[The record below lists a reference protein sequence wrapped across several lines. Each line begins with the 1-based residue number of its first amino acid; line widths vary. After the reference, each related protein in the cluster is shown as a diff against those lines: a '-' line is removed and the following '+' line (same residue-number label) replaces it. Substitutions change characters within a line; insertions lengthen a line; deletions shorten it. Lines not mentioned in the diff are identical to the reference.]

1 MPVPVSEKFHL
12 ININTGDRLR
22 PGDVVSA
29 RIKAVL
35 PNGRFRLYC
44 NGRILTA
51 KSSLTFRAG
60 DLIRGRVE
68 QTDRGLFLHLL
79 TGGSKGNRDPSSL
92 EMPRIMLFAALMRA
106 GLPFSGD
113 AEAQRRVALLNRTR
127 GSQRR
132 VARLYAELLAKGSD
146 PGAAFL
152 ESVDGMLS
160 GGGDGQG
167 SKRWPSSP
175 DSEELQ
181 GELCGDS
188 AEDSETADKS
198 DTLLTLISNVP
209 GKNDTWMFK
218 RLIRQLG
225 EGELRMVWKI
235 RHGINPA
242 LALTVY
248 DGERTF
254 EFLME
259 GLEKT
264 QMAVYAGDGVDID
277 EKKWNIFRE
286 TLALMNVDVDDT
298 LLPIGRSDGFTPGS
312 DKAQQDLEGRV

>member
-1 MPVPVSEKFHL
+1 MPVPVSEKIHL
-12 ININTGDRLR
+12 ININTGGRLR

-44 NGRILTA
+44 NGRILIA
-51 KSSLTFRAG
+51 KSSLAFQTG
-60 DLIRGRVE
+60 ELIKGRIE
-68 QTDRGLFLHLL
+68 QNDNGLFLHLFSSS
-79 TGGSKGNRDPSSL
+79 SKRMREPSSL
-92 EMPRIMLFAALMRA
+92 EIPKTMLFAALLRA

-113 AEAQRRVALLNRTR
+113 IETLRRTALLNRTR

-152 ESVDGMLS
+152 ESVDGILS
-160 GGGDGQG
+160 GGGGKQG
-167 SKRWPSSP
+167 SKRWHSP
-175 DSEELQ
+175 PGREDLK

-188 AEDSETADKS
+188 AEDSGAADKS
-198 DTLLTLISNVP
+198 DILLNLINNVP

-218 RLIRQLG
+218 RLVRQLE

-235 RHGINPA
+235 RRGMDPA

-259 GLEKT
+259 GLEQT
-264 QMAVYAGDGVDID
+264 HMAVYADDGAEID
-277 EKKWNIFRE
+277 ENRWKKFCK

-298 LLPIGRSDGFTPGS
+298 LLPISRSDGFTPGS
-312 DKAQQDLEGRV
+312 DKVLQDMEGRA

>member
-1 MPVPVSEKFHL
+1 MPVPVSENFHL
-12 ININTGDRLR
+12 ININTGDRFR

-35 PNGRFRLYC
+35 PNGRFRLHC

-51 KSSLTFRAG
+51 KSSLSFRTG
-60 DLIRGRVE
+60 ELIRGRVE
-68 QTDRGLFLHLL
+68 QTDRGIFLHLL
-79 TGGSKGNRDPSSL
+79 AGDSKGIRDSSSL
-92 EMPRIMLFAALMRA
+92 EMPKTMLFAALLRA

-113 AEAQRRVALLNRTR
+113 AETQRRVALLNRTR

-152 ESVDGMLS
+152 ETVDRMLS
-160 GGGDGQG
+160 DGGDGRG

-175 DSEELQ
+175 GSEELQ
-181 GELCGDS
+181 GEFCGDS
-188 AEDSETADKS
+188 AEDSEMVDKS

-225 EGELRMVWKI
+225 EGKLRIVWKI
-235 RHGINPA
+235 RHGMNPA

-254 EFLME
+254 EFLLE
-259 GLEKT
+259 GLEQT
-264 QMAVYAGDGVDID
+264 RMAVYAGGEVDID
-277 EKKWNIFRE
+277 EKRWNVFRE
-286 TLALMNVDVDDT
+286 TLALMNVNVDDT
-298 LLPIGRSDGFTPGS
+298 LLPISRSDGFTPGS
-312 DKAQQDLEGRV
+312 DKVLQDLEGRV

>member
-12 ININTGDRLR
+12 ININTGDKLR

-51 KSSLTFRAG
+51 KSSLAFQTG
-60 DLIRGRVE
+60 ELIRGRIE
-68 QTDRGLFLHLL
+68 QNDRGLYLHLL
-79 TGGSKGNRDPSSL
+79 SGSSKSIREPSSL
-92 EMPRIMLFAALMRA
+92 EIPKIMLFAALLRA
-106 GLPFSGD
+106 GLPLSGD
-113 AEAQRRVALLNRTR
+113 AETLRRTALLNRTR

-152 ESVDGMLS
+152 ESVDRMLS
-160 GGGDGQG
+160 GGGGDERG
-167 SKRWPSSP
+167 SKKWPSTP
-175 DSEELQ
+175 GGEELQ
-181 GELCGDS
+181 EELCGDT
-188 AEDSETADKS
+188 DDKS
-198 DTLLTLISNVP
+198 DRLLNLISNVP

-218 RLIRQLG
+218 RLIRRLG
-225 EGELRMVWKI
+225 DEEVRMVWKI
-235 RHGINPA
+235 RRGLNPA

-248 DGERTF
+248 DGKRTF

-259 GLEKT
+259 GLEQT
-264 QMAVYAGDGVDID
+264 HMSVYADDGTEID
-277 EKKWNIFRE
+277 EKRWEKFRE

-298 LLPIGRSDGFTPGS
+298 LLPISRSDGFTTGS
-312 DKAQQDLEGRV
+312 DKVLQDLEGRA